1 VHRPVENMSKALLD
15 AIAAVEAAQGLE
27 GLQSAPGTRAAT
39 PEEAHE
45 HPWLVDV
52 QIINHTTSSGRTYK
66 TYMLNGEIFRSLK
79 QVKAYALASKVA
91 ALLIVVLDKR
101 SHREYLVDP
110 RGLHTAADIVKHVLG
125 NERGHLLYR
134 GDKYTH
140 LQKLH
145 DIVDIKVGETYVF
158 GVVPY
163 PPLYVTFAVP

>member
-1 VHRPVENMSKALLD
+1 MSKALFD
-15 AIAAVEAAQGLE
+15 AIAAVEAAQELE
-27 GLQSAPGTRAAT
+27 GLQSAPGTRTAT

-52 QIINHTTSSGRTYK
+52 QIINHTTPSGRTYK
-66 TYMLNGEIFRSLK
+66 TYMLNGQKFRSLK
-79 QVKAYALASKVA
+79 QVKAYALASKGA
-91 ALLIVVLDKR
+91 ALLIVVLADG

-125 NERGHLLYR
+125 NERGHLLYGKR
-134 GDKYTH
+134 KYTH

-163 PPLYVTFAVP
+163 PPLYMVFAVP